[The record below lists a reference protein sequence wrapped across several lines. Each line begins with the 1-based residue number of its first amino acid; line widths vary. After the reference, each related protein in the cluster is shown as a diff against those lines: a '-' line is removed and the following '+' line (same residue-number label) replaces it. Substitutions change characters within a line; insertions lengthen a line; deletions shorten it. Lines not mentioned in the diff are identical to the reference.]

1 MSPSSAHGMGEAS
14 AAAPVP
20 FLPTELSTRQR
31 ADSEPTP
38 AVNVGV
44 RAYLI
49 TGGRASAQLGYET
62 MLSADPVAPV
72 QDVQFERASILDACR
87 GPALSVAEISVH
99 TALAIGVVRV
109 LAADL
114 VDEGLLIAYHGGSD
128 KASDVTLLTNLI
140 AGFRAL

>member
-1 MSPSSAHGMGEAS
+1 MSPSSAQGIGEAG
-14 AAAPVP
+14 AALPY
-20 FLPTELSTRQR
+20 LPTELSARPR
-31 ADSEPTP
+31 PDIEPPP

-99 TALAIGVVRV
+99 TSLAIGVVRV